1 MRKWIPAWHC
11 VPLDYNQEV
20 AVFEDITQRSLFT
33 NNLRGDRLRLR
44 FSNLYNDRPMVMDHV
59 AVQTCN
65 RVTGELSPRALVTL
79 GGSERI
85 EVAPDSQPYSDEIP
99 LPVTPE
105 DDLLVWQYFGKK
117 TSVRSVCTTSTWKSW
132 QSTQHTGNFYETEA
146 LGFTF
151 KAQLA
156 PVLAADPTP
165 SQFVAGLSEVS
176 VLTGEEIR
184 LIGLFGDSITQ
195 MAYFSDSLME
205 ELYRRYPG
213 KYAVVNGGIAGNRI
227 QKTFPDARDF
237 PGGGHQFGIAGRD
250 RFLRDLYDGMT
261 PDIVFLM
268 EGVND
273 CSHSLVFGEPEV
285 PTARDIYDALAQVA
299 AMARARG
306 SKVVVSTIS
315 PFGAFGDAWRD
326 QAEALRCGY
335 NELIRSGTIADR
347 VVDLD
352 AVLRDPQDP
361 HRMRANLH
369 LGDGVHPNW
378 KGGAKMAGAGLDA
391 LTALD

>member
-1 MRKWIPAWHC
+1 MSKWIPAWHY
-11 VPLDYNQEV
+11 VSLDYNQEV

-33 NNLRGDRLRLR
+33 NNLRGDKIRIR
-44 FSNLYNDRPMVMDHV
+44 FSNLYNDQPMVMEHV
-59 AVQTCN
+59 AVATCN
-65 RVTGELSPRALVTL
+65 RNTGRQSARVAVTCN
-79 GGSERI
+79 GSERI
-85 EVAPDSQPYSDEIP
+85 EVAPNSLPYSDEID

-105 DDLLVWQYFGKK
+105 DDLLVWQYFGQK

-132 QSTQHTGNFYETEA
+132 QSSQMTGNFYETDA

-165 SQFVAGLSEVS
+165 SQFAVGLSDIS
-176 VLTGEEIR
+176 VLTGDEVQ
-184 LIGLFGDSITQ
+184 LIGMFGDSITQ
-195 MAYFSDSLME
+195 MSYFTDSLIE

-213 KYAVVNGGIAGNRI
+213 KYAVVNAGIAGNRI
-227 QKTFPDARDF
+227 RKTFPNAKDF

-250 RFLRDLYDGMT
+250 RFLQDLYDGMT
-261 PDIVFLM
+261 PDIVFIM

-273 CSHSLVFGEPEV
+273 CSHSLVFGEPDV
-285 PTARDIYDALAQVA
+285 PTAQEIFDTLAQVVE
-299 AMARARG
+299 MARARG
-306 SKVVVSTIS
+306 SKVIISTIS

-335 NELIRSGTIADR
+335 NDLIRSSTIADQ

-352 AVLRDPQDP
+352 AVMRDPDDP
-361 HRMRANLH
+361 HRMQANMH

-378 KGGAKMAGAGLDA
+378 TGGAKMARTVMD
-391 LTALD
+391 TCFPQS